1 MIKKVL
7 LLIFANIVFA
17 IAVITIYA
25 VGYEYDKAH
34 RLYPEMKWL
43 SYDLVMQVYGQRW
56 ERIAKALFA
65 LGVITDVIIFLTWYR
80 KRQNKQ
86 ESILDLHTN
95 I

>member
-1 MIKKVL
+1 MIKKIL
-7 LLIFANIVFA
+7 LVIFANIVFV

-34 RLYPEMKWL
+34 RIYPEMKWL

-56 ERIAKALFA
+56 ERIAKILFA
-65 LGVITDVIIFLTWYR
+65 LGVIVDVVIVLIWYR
-80 KRQNKQ
+80 KQQSKQ
-86 ESILDLHTN
+86 SYILDLHTN